1 MYYFIVNPH
10 SSNGRGERIWK
21 KLEKLLKDWKVEY
34 QCFMTEKP
42 GDAKKIARFL
52 TEGIKEPRT
61 ITAVGGDGTVN
72 EILDG
77 LLFCGPVTFGYIPT
91 GSGNDLARSLRFPQ
105 DPKKC
110 LKKILYSQNCK
121 QMDYGV
127 LSYGEDA
134 VFHRRFCVSAGIGM
148 DAAVCHNLLFSRKNQ
163 CFCGRHLGKLAYL
176 FIGIKQLV
184 LAKPVRGYLILDGVK
199 KVEFNHI
206 YFIASH
212 IHPYEGGGFRFAP
225 QANPFDGKLAVSVVS
240 HSSKRKLIPLFLFAY
255 FGIRKKKHLKGIRT
269 YECREARIH
278 TARPMAVHTD
288 GESCLCQDDLQVQ
301 CIEKQLRIIV

>member
-34 QCFMTEKP
+34 QCFITEKP

-52 TEGIKEPRT
+52 TEGVKEPRT

-110 LKKILYSQNCK
+110 LKKIL
-121 QMDYGV
+121 
-127 LSYGEDA
+127 
-134 VFHRRFCVSAGIGM
+134 
-148 DAAVCHNLLFSRKNQ
+148 
-163 CFCGRHLGKLAYL
+163 
-176 FIGIKQLV
+176 
-184 LAKPVRGYLILDGVK
+184 
-199 KVEFNHI
+199 
-206 YFIASH
+206 
-212 IHPYEGGGFRFAP
+212 
-225 QANPFDGKLAVSVVS
+225 
-240 HSSKRKLIPLFLFAY
+240 
-255 FGIRKKKHLKGIRT
+255 
-269 YECREARIH
+269 
-278 TARPMAVHTD
+278 
-288 GESCLCQDDLQVQ
+288 
-301 CIEKQLRIIV
+301 